1 MEWMDKETAIDG
13 NEGAS
18 MVYLGCWVG
27 VAAVLAQC
35 EWICFFAGFVFHAT
49 CRSRASLA
57 VFSRMN
63 QLRSGSEAARIV

>member
-1 MEWMDKETAIDG
+1 
-13 NEGAS
+13 